1 MNESTA
7 LILQA
12 KQQAAARLS
21 EFIKIHQQSMN
32 VSFSE
37 HVANRRK
44 ELLSVIGNRKVIY
57 LDTNAWKCVSDFKR
71 GNKTLTADMLAFC
84 KSITSE
90 DILQKCVFP
99 IGLSTLFELQSM
111 DDPLTVISFAE
122 FIDEFSSNLC
132 IASQFEI
139 LEAEK
144 AAFNKSHTLP
154 QGKRQPS
161 LRRPFEIYGIPELNY
176 HRDNLFGIDENTFQ
190 KAFYDALSQLSISQQ
205 LAFAL
210 ESDLEKWDNRSG
222 IAEMNIDKIKNYAPE
237 IKVTAL
243 QELRGTIESLV
254 ETPTELLAYLLSI
267 ITHWKAHP
275 KSTHFAF
282 ARVHSSLHG
291 LMRVDNN
298 KPYKQGD
305 LTDFFTAATALPEA
319 DAFFTDKRLYHIIH
333 DNRIDLSAFVN
344 CKTIFGFKQFAE
356 YLENL

>member
-7 LILQA
+7 LLLQA

-21 EFIKIHQQSMN
+21 DFIKIHQRSMS

-37 HVANRRK
+37 HVTNRRK
-44 ELLSVIGNRKVIY
+44 ELLAVIENRKIIY

-71 GNKTLTADMLAFC
+71 GKTLSSDMSAFC
-84 KSITSE
+84 KAITSE
-90 DILQKCVFP
+90 DILSKCVFP

-111 DDPLTVISFAE
+111 DDPLTLTSFAQ

-144 AAFNKSHTLP
+144 IAFDESHQSP
-154 QGKRQPS
+154 QGKRLPCI
-161 LRRPFEIYGIPELNY
+161 RRPFEIYGIPELNY
-176 HRDNLFGIDENTFQ
+176 HKNNLFGIDENTFQ

-205 LAFAL
+205 LAFSF
-210 ESDLEKWDNRSG
+210 ESNLEKWDNRTG
-222 IAEMNIDKIKNYAPE
+222 IADMNINKIKHHSSE
-237 IKVTAL
+237 IKLTTFE
-243 QELRGTIESLV
+243 ELMGTMEYLIADRAK
-254 ETPTELLAYLLSI
+254 LLEYLLPI
-267 ITHWKAHP
+267 INHWKNYP
-275 KSTHFAF
+275 QSTHFAF
-282 ARVHSSLHG
+282 ARILSILHG

-305 LTDFFTAATALPEA
+305 LTDFFTAATALPDA
-319 DAFFTDKRLYHIIH
+319 DAFFTDKRLYYIIH
-333 DNRIDLSAFVN
+333 DNRIDLSAFIN